1 MMALKKIEEMLSE
14 EKRRIADMTPP
25 QDFEAR
31 MRSALDA
38 KPSRKS
44 KRKNPYIMMAAV
56 SVLCFMLISYH
67 YNAFAFYGKKI
78 FGYEE
83 IMTGTMKDL
92 NEKGMGQIIDKKT
105 TLNDG
110 TELII
115 DGIMTDANQ
124 LIMYYTLSN
133 PHGIEGALDYV
144 FISDK
149 ITGFLTN
156 AHGGGG
162 RQTVND
168 AGTEIKGTTYF
179 DPVSPFAKK
188 LTLHFLQGQEYQEG
202 SIAFPY
208 DPNKAMQTQI
218 KQSIKKTVKVDTG
231 TITFKTITATPTST
245 VIEGK
250 MDVDNF
256 DRIRFGFE
264 GVNLI
269 ANGKTIDSL
278 GYGVGSAFNG
288 SKFDLRFD
296 GLPEELHSLELVVKE
311 FVGYQKLGKQILVA
325 EHTQHDL
332 DGNDLRIKRVAATE
346 RGIEITI
353 ETDEN
358 LLLDG
363 VSIQNGD
370 KVTPVKTTIGQ
381 RLNKKSD
388 KLISERTLVF
398 DTKST
403 PEYLL
408 IKGIH
413 YVKEYNQKIEIPVE

>member
-1 MMALKKIEEMLSE
+1 MKKIEEVLNE
-14 EKRRIADMTPP
+14 EKERLADMAAPP
-25 QDFEAR
+25 DFEAR
-31 MRSALDA
+31 LRSALDA
-38 KPSRKS
+38 KPARGRKL
-44 KRKNPYIMMAAV
+44 RNPFVMMAAV
-56 SVLCFMLISYH
+56 GILCFMLIGYN

-78 FGYEE
+78 FGFEE

-105 TLNDG
+105 TLSDG
-110 TELII
+110 TELSI

-133 PHGIEGALDYV
+133 PKGIENSLSYV
-144 FISDK
+144 FNPDK
-149 ITGFLTN
+149 ITGFLTS

-162 RQTVND
+162 MAKVNE
-168 AGTEIKGTTYF
+168 AGTEIRGTMYF
-179 DPVSPFAKK
+179 DPVSPFSKK
-188 LTLHFLQGQEYQEG
+188 LTFHFWQGKENREG
-202 SIAFPY
+202 SITFPY

-218 KQSIKKTVKVDTG
+218 KQSINETVKVDKG
-231 TITFKTITATPTST
+231 SVTFKTITATPTST

-264 GVNLI
+264 GVKLI
-269 ANGKTIDSL
+269 ANGKTFENM

-296 GLPEELHSLELVVKE
+296 GLPEELHSLELVVNE
-311 FVGYQKLGKQILVA
+311 FVGYQKLAEQIPLA
-325 EHTQHDL
+325 EDTKHDL
-332 DGNDLRIKRVAATE
+332 DGKDVWVKRVMTTE
-346 RGIEITI
+346 RGVEITI

-370 KVTPVKTTIGQ
+370 EVTPIKTTIGQ
-381 RLNKKSD
+381 RLEKKRDSQ
-388 KLISERTLVF
+388 ITSERTMVF
-398 DTKST
+398 ETKSM

-408 IKGIH
+408 IEGIH
-413 YVKEYNQKIEIPVE
+413 YVKKYNQKIEIPVD

>member
-1 MMALKKIEEMLSE
+1 MKKIEEVLSE
-14 EKRRIADMTPP
+14 EKRRIAEMTPP
-25 QDFEAR
+25 PDFEAR

-38 KPSRKS
+38 KPTRKS
-44 KRKNPYIMMAAV
+44 KRKNPYIMMSAV
-56 SVLCFMLISYH
+56 GVLCFMLISYN

-83 IMTGTMKDL
+83 IITGTMKDL
-92 NEKGMGQIIDKKT
+92 NEKGMGQIIERKT
-105 TLNDG
+105 TLIDG

-124 LIMYYTLSN
+124 LVMYYTLSN
-133 PHGIEGALDYV
+133 PQGIADSLDYV

-156 AHGGGG
+156 AHGGGSMELL
-162 RQTVND
+162 ND
-168 AGTEIKGTTYF
+168 EGTEIKGTMYF

-188 LTLHFLQGQEYQEG
+188 LTLHFWQGQEYQEG
-202 SIAFPY
+202 SITFPY

-218 KQSIKKTVKVDTG
+218 KQSIKETVKVDKG
-231 TITFKTITATPTST
+231 TVTFKTITATPTST

-264 GVNLI
+264 GVKLI
-269 ANGKTIDSL
+269 ANGNTIDNV
-278 GYGVGSAFNG
+278 GYGVRSAFNG

-296 GLPEELHSLELVVKE
+296 GLPEELHSLELVVNE
-311 FVGYQKLGKQILVA
+311 FVGYQKLEEQILVA
-325 EHTQHDL
+325 ENTQHDL
-332 DGNDLRIKRVAATE
+332 DGNDLWIKKVAATE

-370 KVTPVKTTIGQ
+370 KVTPIKTTIGQ
-381 RLNKKSD
+381 RLNKKTD
-388 KLISERTLVF
+388 RITSERTMVF
-398 DTKST
+398 ETKSM

-413 YVKEYNQKIEIPVE
+413 YVKEYNQKIEIPVD